1 MKKPVLAFVLVTI
14 IKVASVYGVGLTEK
28 AINSFVSG
36 DYDAAIK
43 TGLTAIKLEGGFDAY
58 LITGAAYYKKGK
70 PHKAIIY
77 LEKAKTLA
85 QTNEKSAAVYNF
97 LGLSY
102 YNIRK
107 VDKAL
112 YYFSQQL
119 KIARELG
126 DKKATASGL
135 NNIAGIL
142 RDKGDLDKALEY
154 YKESLQYLPTDN
166 LVALGTIYNNIGN
179 IYAVKK
185 DYIKA
190 IDYYKKAIE
199 YAQKGEYYR
208 GVGPMKLNLGETY
221 RKVKDYQ
228 NAKKE
233 LIEGLKMVQAAGKKI
248 WEGSGCLYLARLYQN
263 LGQYETTKNYALK
276 ARKIFKEIGMQDG
289 FNQANLLLS
298 SISPWAVYLE
308 AYKNKDA
315 AYKRLQ
321 VLREKGYQVMIKE
334 ARIPQRG
341 TWYRISISG
350 FRDKQVAYKKRDE
363 IKKDFPGAWV
373 GKFEYK

>member
-1 MKKPVLAFVLVTI
+1 MKTAILLFLLLTITVT
-14 IKVASVYGVGLTEK
+14 SVYGLSLTEE
-28 AINSFVSG
+28 AMDSFRNE

-43 TGLTAIKLEGGFDAY
+43 TGLKAIKAEGGFDAH

-70 PHKAIIY
+70 PDKAIPY

-85 QTNEKSAAVYNF
+85 QTQEKFAAVYNF

-102 YNIRK
+102 YSVGK
-107 VDKAL
+107 TDKAL

-126 DKKATASGL
+126 DKKAMASGL
-135 NNIAGIL
+135 NNIAGVL
-142 RDKGDLDKALEY
+142 RDKGELEKALGY
-154 YKESLQYLPTDN
+154 YKESLQYVSTKD
-166 LVALGTIYNNIGN
+166 LVALGTIHNNIGN

-185 DYIKA
+185 DYLKA
-190 IDYYKKAIE
+190 IDYYKKAIN
-199 YAQKGEYYR
+199 YAQEGGYYL
-208 GVGPMKLNLGETY
+208 GVGPMKLNLGESY
-221 RKVKDYQ
+221 RKVKDYS
-228 NAKKE
+228 NAQKE
-233 LIEGLKMVQAAGKKI
+233 LLKGLEMVQGAGIRI
-248 WEGSGCLYLARLYQN
+248 WEATGCLYLAKLYRD

-276 ARKIFKEIGMQDG
+276 ARKIFKNIGMQDG
-289 FNQANLLLS
+289 FNQTNLLLS

-308 AYKNKDA
+308 TYKNKDA

-341 TWYRISISG
+341 TWYRIFIGG
-350 FRDKQVAYKKRDE
+350 FKNKEDAYKKRGE
-363 IKKDFPGAWV
+363 VKKDFPGAWV
-373 GKFEYK
+373 GSLEYK